1 MKNQLI
7 DINAHKENDIM
18 IQKIINDVKLL
29 TCDDQHQMNFH

>member
-29 TCDDQHQMNFH
+29 TCDDQH